1 MKEVCVIVLLLTIT
15 CVVFTL
21 YNVGK
26 ESFTNSSAES
36 SYDPDKFLVFN
47 DGENAA
53 DVVEGH
59 GTLSMSTLAI
69 NDADGLW
76 MNGFDKGKFDGI
88 ELRDL
93 PANMADYQTI
103 SLVYNITEAGLMRED
118 WKSLALGGFMMG
130 KSPLPENVP
139 GKELLSG
146 HSNEPWDMEYAK
158 TGEPI
163 SGNGEVNIPEYN
175 FRKNLDLESNG
186 YLNPWWVTTR
196 KGVRRYF
203 GVASGP
209 TSMIIGNHLVVM
221 KISVIDYR
229 STTNHKLRVELWYDD
244 FSKLNSGTS
253 SNMFEVSFSKTH
265 DSLNLKVQNDGNI
278 IRLSSKVK
286 KYQNGAFIE
295 NVEEGEFDMG
305 PPVFTDLSNNDAQ
318 NIYRV
323 ILRSGYEWLYA
334 SAGSNGLGMMKRH
347 SKLPKFGR
355 VGPNVVTYSIDEA
368 ENVESFYLNG
378 GLIVSRNIMEGETPA
393 FNRGLQGL
401 VLSTKAG
408 ADGVTTTDGPEYN
421 ISTGKEVYL
430 TGIKLYTKALNEAE
444 VFSTYYEYLTD
455 AEKVEFCDDKFEGE
469 INGLK
474 EDKEA
479 LEDKI
484 DELEEIHAGTIEL
497 LNAELEDAK
506 RQRDLVGGDT
516 IRRKEMELDGLE
528 TDEYSYKRKVEYL
541 RKRNDK
547 QKETNK
553 RLKILLLVV
562 GILFVI
568 GMLIGVIKKGKG
580 GKWLSGITSSLG
592 YSSGTRTNYD
602 YRENQG
608 PTGFPS
614 MLGRWTNRI
623 KDN

>member
-53 DVVEGH
+53 DVVAEH

-76 MNGFDKGKFDGI
+76 MNGFDKGKLDGI

-93 PANMADYQTI
+93 PANMTDYQTI

-118 WKSLALGGFMMG
+118 WKSIALGGFMMG
-130 KSPLPENVP
+130 KSRLPKNVP

-146 HSNEPWDMEYAK
+146 HSNEPWDVKYGAD
-158 TGEPI
+158 GVA
-163 SGNGEVNIPEYN
+163 SGGHGKVHIPETD
-175 FRKNLDLESNG
+175 FRQNPSDENSDYLDT
-186 YLNPWWVTTR
+186 WWVMPR
-196 KGVRRYF
+196 NNHLRAF

-209 TSMIIGNHLVVM
+209 TSMVIGNHLVVM

-265 DSLNLKVQNDGNI
+265 DSLNLKVQEDGNI

-295 NVEEGEFDMG
+295 NVEEREIDMG
-305 PPVFTDLSNNDAQ
+305 PPVWTDLSNNDAQ

-323 ILRSGYEWLYA
+323 ILRPGYEWLYA

-355 VGPNVVTYSIDEA
+355 VGPNVVTYTIDEA

-378 GLIVSRNIMEGETPA
+378 GLILSRNIMEGETPA

-421 ISTGKEVYL
+421 ISTGKEIYL

-516 IRRKEMELDGLE
+516 IRRKVMELDGLE

>member
-53 DVVEGH
+53 DVVAGH
-59 GTLSMSTLAI
+59 GTLSMSSLAI

-118 WKSLALGGFMMG
+118 WKSIALGGFMMG
-130 KSPLPENVP
+130 KSLLPENVP

-146 HSNEPWDMEYAK
+146 HRNEPWDGPA
-158 TGEPI
+158 
-163 SGNGEVNIPEYN
+163 SGGHGKINIPETEFLQNPSDESSDY
-175 FRKNLDLESNG
+175 LDT
-186 YLNPWWVTTR
+186 WWVMPSNSNLR
-196 KGVRRYF
+196 AF

-209 TSMIIGNHLVVM
+209 TSMVIGNHLVVM

-265 DSLNLKVQNDGNI
+265 DSLNLKVQEDGNI
-278 IRLSSKVK
+278 IRLSSRVK

-295 NVEEGEFDMG
+295 NVEEREIDMG
-305 PPVFTDLSNNDAQ
+305 PPVFTDLSNNDAL

-323 ILRSGYEWLYA
+323 ILRPGYEWLYA

-355 VGPNVVTYSIDEA
+355 VGPNVVTYSIDDV

-378 GLIVSRNIMEGETPA
+378 GLILSRNIMEGETPA

-421 ISTGKEVYL
+421 ISTGKEIYL

-484 DELEEIHAGTIEL
+484 DELEEVHAGTIEL
-497 LNAELEDAK
+497 LNAELDDAK

-516 IRRKEMELDGLE
+516 IRRKVMELDGLE

-541 RKRNDK
+541 RKKNDK

-562 GILFVI
+562 GILFVL

-580 GKWLSGITSSLG
+580 GRWLSGITSYLG

>member
-53 DVVEGH
+53 DVVAGH

-103 SLVYNITEAGLMRED
+103 SLVYNITEAGLMRDD
-118 WKSLALGGFMMG
+118 WKSIALGGFMMG

-146 HSNEPWDMEYAK
+146 HSNEPWAGK
-158 TGEPI
+158 GQKNP
-163 SGNGEVNIPEYN
+163 NILN
-175 FRKNLDLESNG
+175 LTHMDLDLISTAPG
-186 YLNPWWVTTR
+186 GSVWVMPSTCTQPCL
-196 KGVRRYF
+196 GFEV
-203 GVASGP
+203 GSGP
-209 TSMIIGNHLVVM
+209 TSMVIANHLVVM

-295 NVEEGEFDMG
+295 NVEEREMDMG

-421 ISTGKEVYL
+421 ISTGKEIYL

-602 YRENQG
+602 YRENEG

>member
-21 YNVGK
+21 HNLGK

-36 SYDPDKFLVFN
+36 SYDPDQFLMFN

-53 DVVEGH
+53 DVVDGY
-59 GTLSMSTLAI
+59 GTLSMSSLAI

-88 ELRDL
+88 QLVNL
-93 PANMADYQTI
+93 TANMADYKTI

-139 GKELLSG
+139 GKEFLSG
-146 HSNEPWDMEYAK
+146 HSNEPWAGKGNNNPNMVYLTDAEFSRDMSVKDGLYRD
-158 TGEPI
+158 T
-163 SGNGEVNIPEYN
+163 
-175 FRKNLDLESNG
+175 
-186 YLNPWWVTTR
+186 WWVMPMTP
-196 KGVRRYF
+196 GVSRRSF

-209 TSMIIGNHLVVM
+209 TSMVIGNHLVVM

-229 STTNHKLRVELWYDD
+229 STTNHKLRVELWFDD
-244 FSKLNSGTS
+244 FSTLNSGTS
-253 SNMFEVSFSKTH
+253 SNMFEVSFSKIH
-265 DSLNLKVQNDGNI
+265 DSLNLNVQNDGNI
-278 IRLSSKVK
+278 IRLSCKVK

-295 NVEEGEFDMG
+295 NVEEMEMDMG
-305 PPVFTDLSNNDAQ
+305 SPVFTDLSNNDAQ

-323 ILRSGYEWLYA
+323 ILRPGYEWLYA

-355 VGPNVVTYSIDEA
+355 LGPNVVTYSIDEV

-378 GLIVSRNIMEGETPA
+378 GLILSRNIIEGDTPA
-393 FNRGLQGL
+393 FNRGLEGFI
-401 VLSTKAG
+401 LSTKAG

-421 ISTGKEVYL
+421 INTGKEVYL

-474 EDKEA
+474 EEKEV
-479 LEDKI
+479 LEDRI
-484 DELEEIHAGTIEL
+484 DELEEIHADTIQL
-497 LNAELEDAK
+497 LNAELDDA
-506 RQRDLVGGDT
+506 RRERDLVGGDT
-516 IRRKEMELDGLE
+516 IRRKVLELDGLE

-541 RKRNDK
+541 RKKNDK

-562 GILFVI
+562 GTLLII
-568 GMLIGVIKKGKG
+568 GMLIGLIKKGKG
-580 GKWLSGITSSLG
+580 GKWLSGIAGYLG
-592 YSSGTRTNYD
+592 YSSGTRTRYD
-602 YRENQG
+602 YLENQG

-614 MLGRWTNRI
+614 MLGRWQNLI

>member
-26 ESFTNSSAES
+26 ESFTNSNAES

-53 DVVEGH
+53 DVVEEH
-59 GTLSMSTLAI
+59 GTLSMSSLAI

-76 MNGFDKGKFDGI
+76 MNGFDKGKYDGI

-93 PANMADYQTI
+93 SANMTDYKTI

-146 HSNEPWDMEYAK
+146 HSNEPW
-158 TGEPI
+158 
-163 SGNGEVNIPEYN
+163 NGGVKGGPMVHIPEIY
-175 FRKNLDLESNG
+175 FRQNPSDENSD
-186 YLNPWWVTTR
+186 YLNPWWVMPATDTP
-196 KGVRRYF
+196 GPF

-209 TSMIIGNHLVVM
+209 TSMVIGNHLVVM

-229 STTNHKLRVELWYDD
+229 STTNHKLRVEVWYDD

-265 DSLNLKVQNDGNI
+265 DSLNLKVQEDGNI

-295 NVEEGEFDMG
+295 NVEEREIDMG
-305 PPVFTDLSNNDAQ
+305 PPVFTDLSNNDAL

-323 ILRSGYEWLYA
+323 ILRPGYEWLYA

-368 ENVESFYLNG
+368 ESVESFYLNG
-378 GLIVSRNIMEGETPA
+378 GLILSRNIMEGETPA

-421 ISTGKEVYL
+421 ISTGKDVYL

-455 AEKVEFCDDKFEGE
+455 SEKVEFCDDKFEGE

-484 DELEEIHAGTIEL
+484 DELEEVHAGTIQL
-497 LNAELEDAK
+497 LNAELDDAK

-516 IRRKEMELDGLE
+516 IRRKVMELDGLE

-562 GILFVI
+562 GILFVL

-580 GKWLSGITSSLG
+580 GEWLSGITSYLG

>member
-1 MKEVCVIVLLLTIT
+1 MKKRLVNIYNFAKLKKKINLNVFNRNKLEIFDFINNKYNSNKNFYFNFKFYKNYLSWLCKTLKLSLNKIRNEVLRLSEIHRKSMEKLNIKVFKGWGRFINKKEVQILSSNKKKVIKSIYGEKILIA
-15 CVVFTL
+15 
-21 YNVGK
+21 VG
-26 ESFTNSSAES
+26 
-36 SYDPDKFLVFN
+36 
-47 DGENAA
+47 GE
-53 DVVEGH
+53 
-59 GTLSMSTLAI
+59 
-69 NDADGLW
+69 
-76 MNGFDKGKFDGI
+76 
-88 ELRDL
+88 
-93 PANMADYQTI
+93 P
-103 SLVYNITEAGLMRED
+103 NIL
-118 WKSLALGGFMMG
+118 
-130 KSPLPENVP
+130 NVP

-146 HSNEPWDMEYAK
+146 HSNEPWDMVYTK

-229 STTNHKLRVELWYDD
+229 STTNHKLRVEVWYDD

-265 DSLNLKVQNDGNI
+265 DSLNLKVQEDGNI

-295 NVEEGEFDMG
+295 NVEEREIDMG

-323 ILRSGYEWLYA
+323 ILRPGYEWLYA

-368 ENVESFYLNG
+368 ESVESFYLNG
-378 GLIVSRNIMEGETPA
+378 GLILSRNILEGETPA

-469 INGLK
+469 INEK
-474 EDKEA
+474 
-479 LEDKI
+479 
-484 DELEEIHAGTIEL
+484 
-497 LNAELEDAK
+497 
-506 RQRDLVGGDT
+506 
-516 IRRKEMELDGLE
+516 
-528 TDEYSYKRKVEYL
+528 
-541 RKRNDK
+541 
-547 QKETNK
+547 
-553 RLKILLLVV
+553 
-562 GILFVI
+562 
-568 GMLIGVIKKGKG
+568 LITK
-580 GKWLSGITSSLG
+580 SFS
-592 YSSGTRTNYD
+592 
-602 YRENQG
+602 
-608 PTGFPS
+608 
-614 MLGRWTNRI
+614 
-623 KDN
+623 

>member
-21 YNVGK
+21 HNLGK

-36 SYDPDKFLVFN
+36 SYDPDQFLMFN

-53 DVVEGH
+53 DVVDGY
-59 GTLSMSTLAI
+59 GTLSMSSLAI

-88 ELRDL
+88 QLINL
-93 PANMADYQTI
+93 TANMADYKTI

-139 GKELLSG
+139 GKEFLSG
-146 HSNEPWDMEYAK
+146 HSNEPWAGKGNNNPNMVYLTDAEFSRDMSVKDGLYRD
-158 TGEPI
+158 T
-163 SGNGEVNIPEYN
+163 
-175 FRKNLDLESNG
+175 
-186 YLNPWWVTTR
+186 WWVMPMTP
-196 KGVRRYF
+196 GVSRRSF

-209 TSMIIGNHLVVM
+209 TSMVIGNHLVVM

-229 STTNHKLRVELWYDD
+229 STTNHKLRVELWFDD
-244 FSKLNSGTS
+244 FSTLNSGTS
-253 SNMFEVSFSKTH
+253 SNMFEVSFSKIH
-265 DSLNLKVQNDGNI
+265 DSLNLNVQNDGNI
-278 IRLSSKVK
+278 IRLSCKVK

-295 NVEEGEFDMG
+295 NVEEMEMDMG
-305 PPVFTDLSNNDAQ
+305 SPVFTDLSNNDAQ

-323 ILRSGYEWLYA
+323 ILRPGYEWLYA

-355 VGPNVVTYSIDEA
+355 LGPNVVTYSIDEV

-378 GLIVSRNIMEGETPA
+378 GLILSRNIIEGDTPA
-393 FNRGLQGL
+393 FNRGLEGFI
-401 VLSTKAG
+401 LSTKAG

-421 ISTGKEVYL
+421 INTGKEVYL

-474 EDKEA
+474 EEKEV
-479 LEDKI
+479 LEDRI
-484 DELEEIHAGTIEL
+484 DELEEIHADTIQL
-497 LNAELEDAK
+497 LNAELDDA
-506 RQRDLVGGDT
+506 RRERDLVGGDT
-516 IRRKEMELDGLE
+516 IRRKVLELDGLE

-541 RKRNDK
+541 RKKNDK

-562 GILFVI
+562 GTLLII
-568 GMLIGVIKKGKG
+568 GMLIGLIKKGKG
-580 GKWLSGITSSLG
+580 GKWLSGIAGYLG
-592 YSSGTRTNYD
+592 YSSGTRTRYD
-602 YRENQG
+602 YLENQG

-614 MLGRWTNRI
+614 MLGRWQNLI

>member
-53 DVVEGH
+53 DVVAGH

-103 SLVYNITEAGLMRED
+103 SLVYNITEAGLMRDD
-118 WKSLALGGFMMG
+118 WKSIALGGFMMG

-146 HSNEPWDMEYAK
+146 HSNEPWAGK
-158 TGEPI
+158 GQKNP
-163 SGNGEVNIPEYN
+163 NILN
-175 FRKNLDLESNG
+175 LTHMDLDLISTAPG
-186 YLNPWWVTTR
+186 GSVWVMPSTCTQPCL
-196 KGVRRYF
+196 GFEV
-203 GVASGP
+203 GSGP
-209 TSMIIGNHLVVM
+209 TSMVIANHLVVM

-295 NVEEGEFDMG
+295 NVEEREMDMG

-421 ISTGKEVYL
+421 ISTGKEIYL

>member
-21 YNVGK
+21 YNIGK

-53 DVVEGH
+53 DVVAEH
-59 GTLSMSTLAI
+59 GTLSMSSLAI

-76 MNGFDKGKFDGI
+76 MNGFDKGKYDGI
-88 ELRDL
+88 QLINL
-93 PANMADYQTI
+93 PANTTDYQTV

-139 GKELLSG
+139 GKELLSN
-146 HSNEPWDMEYAK
+146 HSNEPWAGKGNNNPNIVYLTDPEFSRDMSVKDGLY
-158 TGEPI
+158 
-163 SGNGEVNIPEYN
+163 
-175 FRKNLDLESNG
+175 LDT
-186 YLNPWWVTTR
+186 WWVMPMNPDVASR
-196 KGVRRYF
+196 SF

-209 TSMIIGNHLVVM
+209 TSMVIGNHLVVM
-221 KISVIDYR
+221 KISVIEYR

-244 FSKLNSGTS
+244 FSTLNSGTS
-253 SNMFEVSFSKTH
+253 SNMFEVSFSKIH

-295 NVEEGEFDMG
+295 NVEEREMDMG
-305 PPVFTDLSNNDAQ
+305 PPVFTDLSNNDAL

-323 ILRSGYEWLYA
+323 ILRPGYEWLYA

-368 ENVESFYLNG
+368 ESVESFYLNG
-378 GLIVSRNIMEGETPA
+378 GLILSRNILEGETPA

-479 LEDKI
+479 LEDRI
-484 DELEEIHAGTIEL
+484 DELEEIHADTIQL

-506 RQRDLVGGDT
+506 RERDLVGGDT
-516 IRRKEMELDGLE
+516 IRRKLMELDGLE
-528 TDEYSYKRKVEYL
+528 TDEYSYKRRVEYL
-541 RKRNDK
+541 RKKNDK

-562 GILFVI
+562 GTLLII
-568 GMLIGVIKKGKG
+568 GMLIGLIKKGKG
-580 GKWLSGITSSLG
+580 GKWLSGLAGYLG

-602 YRENQG
+602 YLENQG

-614 MLGRWTNRI
+614 MLGRWQNLI

>member
-53 DVVEGH
+53 DVVAGH
-59 GTLSMSTLAI
+59 GTLSMSSLAI

-118 WKSLALGGFMMG
+118 WKSIALGGFMMG
-130 KSPLPENVP
+130 KSLLPENVP

-146 HSNEPWDMEYAK
+146 HRNEPWDGPA
-158 TGEPI
+158 
-163 SGNGEVNIPEYN
+163 SGGHGKINIPETEFLQNPSDESSDY
-175 FRKNLDLESNG
+175 LDT
-186 YLNPWWVTTR
+186 WWVMPSNSNLR
-196 KGVRRYF
+196 AF

-209 TSMIIGNHLVVM
+209 TSMVIGNHLVVM

-265 DSLNLKVQNDGNI
+265 DSLNLKVQEDGNI
-278 IRLSSKVK
+278 IRLSSRVK

-295 NVEEGEFDMG
+295 NVEEREIDMG
-305 PPVFTDLSNNDAQ
+305 PPVFTDLSNNDAL

-323 ILRSGYEWLYA
+323 ILRPGYEWLYA

-355 VGPNVVTYSIDEA
+355 VGPNVVTYSIDEV

-378 GLIVSRNIMEGETPA
+378 GLILSRNIMEGETPA

-421 ISTGKEVYL
+421 ISTGKEIYL

-484 DELEEIHAGTIEL
+484 DELEEVHAGTIEL
-497 LNAELEDAK
+497 LNAELDDAK

-516 IRRKEMELDGLE
+516 IRRKVMELDGLE

-541 RKRNDK
+541 RKKNDK

-562 GILFVI
+562 GILFVL

-580 GKWLSGITSSLG
+580 GRWLSGITSYLG

>member
-15 CVVFTL
+15 SVVFTL
-21 YNVGK
+21 YNVGR
-26 ESFTNSSAES
+26 ESFTNSSEES

-53 DVVEGH
+53 DVVEEH
-59 GTLSMSTLAI
+59 GTLSMSSLAI

-76 MNGFDKGKFDGI
+76 MNGFDKGKYDGI

-93 PANMADYQTI
+93 SANMTDYKTI

-130 KSPLPENVP
+130 KSLLPENVP

-146 HSNEPWDMEYAK
+146 HSNEPWAGK
-158 TGEPI
+158 
-163 SGNGEVNIPEYN
+163 GNKNPNIL
-175 FRKNLDLESNG
+175 NLTSMDLDAIGTNSV
-186 YLNPWWVTTR
+186 WVMPSTCTQPCM
-196 KGVRRYF
+196 GF
-203 GVASGP
+203 GPASGP
-209 TSMIIGNHLVVM
+209 TSMVIGNHLVVM

-278 IRLSSKVK
+278 MRLSSRVK

-295 NVEEGEFDMG
+295 NVEEREMDMG

-323 ILRSGYEWLYA
+323 ILRPGYEWLYA

-355 VGPNVVTYSIDEA
+355 VGPNVVTYSIDEV

-378 GLIVSRNIMEGETPA
+378 GLILSRNIIEGDTPA
-393 FNRGLQGL
+393 FIRGLGGL
-401 VLSTKAG
+401 ILSTKAG
-408 ADGVTTTDGPEYN
+408 PDGVTSTDGPEYN
-421 ISTGKEVYL
+421 ISTGKDVYL

-497 LNAELEDAK
+497 LNAELDDAK

-516 IRRKEMELDGLE
+516 IRRKVMELDGLE

-541 RKRNDK
+541 RKKNDK

-562 GILFVI
+562 GILFVL

-580 GKWLSGITSSLG
+580 GRWLSGITSYLG

>member
-21 YNVGK
+21 HNLGK

-36 SYDPDKFLVFN
+36 SYDPDQFLMFN

-53 DVVEGH
+53 DVVDGY
-59 GTLSMSTLAI
+59 GTLSMSSLAI

-88 ELRDL
+88 QLINL
-93 PANMADYQTI
+93 TANMADYKTI

-139 GKELLSG
+139 GKEFLSG
-146 HSNEPWDMEYAK
+146 HSNEPWAGKGNNNPNMVYLTDAEFSRDMSVKDGLYID
-158 TGEPI
+158 T
-163 SGNGEVNIPEYN
+163 
-175 FRKNLDLESNG
+175 
-186 YLNPWWVTTR
+186 WWVMPMTP
-196 KGVRRYF
+196 GVSRRSF

-209 TSMIIGNHLVVM
+209 TSMVIGNHLVVM

-229 STTNHKLRVELWYDD
+229 STTNHKLRVELWFDD
-244 FSKLNSGTS
+244 FSTLNSGTS
-253 SNMFEVSFSKTH
+253 SNMFEVSFSKIH
-265 DSLNLKVQNDGNI
+265 DSLNLNVQNDGNI
-278 IRLSSKVK
+278 IRLSCKVK

-295 NVEEGEFDMG
+295 NVEEMEMDMG
-305 PPVFTDLSNNDAQ
+305 SPVFTDLSNNDAQ

-323 ILRSGYEWLYA
+323 ILRPGYEWLYA

-355 VGPNVVTYSIDEA
+355 LGPNVVTYSIDEV

-378 GLIVSRNIMEGETPA
+378 GLILSRNIIEGDTPA
-393 FNRGLQGL
+393 FNRGLEGFI
-401 VLSTKAG
+401 LSTKAG

-421 ISTGKEVYL
+421 INTGKEVYL

-474 EDKEA
+474 EEKEV
-479 LEDKI
+479 LEDRI
-484 DELEEIHAGTIEL
+484 DELEEIHADTIQL
-497 LNAELEDAK
+497 LNAELDDA
-506 RQRDLVGGDT
+506 RRERDLVGGDT
-516 IRRKEMELDGLE
+516 IRRKVLELDGLE

-541 RKRNDK
+541 RKKNDK

-562 GILFVI
+562 GTLLII
-568 GMLIGVIKKGKG
+568 GMLIGLIKKGKG
-580 GKWLSGITSSLG
+580 GKWLSGIAGYLG
-592 YSSGTRTNYD
+592 YSSGTRTRYD
-602 YRENQG
+602 YLENQG

-614 MLGRWTNRI
+614 MLGRWQNLI

>member
-15 CVVFTL
+15 SVVFTL
-21 YNVGK
+21 YNVGR
-26 ESFTNSSAES
+26 ESFTNSSDES

-53 DVVEGH
+53 DVVEEH
-59 GTLSMSTLAI
+59 GTLSMSSLAI

-76 MNGFDKGKFDGI
+76 MNGFDKGKLDGI

-93 PANMADYQTI
+93 PTNMTDYKTI

-146 HSNEPWDMEYAK
+146 HSNEPWAGKGNNNPNILNLTSMELDI
-158 TGEPI
+158 I
-163 SGNGEVNIPEYN
+163 SRAPGGSV
-175 FRKNLDLESNG
+175 
-186 YLNPWWVTTR
+186 WVMPSTCAQPCPAL
-196 KGVRRYF
+196 YS
-203 GVASGP
+203 ASGP
-209 TSMIIGNHLVVM
+209 TSMVIGNHLVVM

-295 NVEEGEFDMG
+295 NVEEREMDMG

-323 ILRSGYEWLYA
+323 ILRPGYEWLYA

-355 VGPNVVTYSIDEA
+355 VGPNVVTYSIDEV

-421 ISTGKEVYL
+421 ISTGKDVYL

-497 LNAELEDAK
+497 LNAELDDAK

-516 IRRKEMELDGLE
+516 IRRKVMELDGLE

-541 RKRNDK
+541 RKKNDK

-562 GILFVI
+562 GILFVL

-580 GKWLSGITSSLG
+580 GRWLSGITSYLG

>member
-21 YNVGK
+21 HNLGK

-36 SYDPDKFLVFN
+36 SYDPDQFLMFN

-53 DVVEGH
+53 DVVDGY
-59 GTLSMSTLAI
+59 GTLSMSSLAI

-88 ELRDL
+88 QLVNL
-93 PANMADYQTI
+93 TANMADYKTI

-139 GKELLSG
+139 GKEFLSG
-146 HSNEPWDMEYAK
+146 HSNEPWAGKGNNNPNMVYLTDAEFSRDMSVKDGLYRD
-158 TGEPI
+158 T
-163 SGNGEVNIPEYN
+163 
-175 FRKNLDLESNG
+175 
-186 YLNPWWVTTR
+186 WWVMPMTP
-196 KGVRRYF
+196 GVSRRSF

-209 TSMIIGNHLVVM
+209 TSMVIGNHLVVM

-229 STTNHKLRVELWYDD
+229 STTNHKLRVELWFDD
-244 FSKLNSGTS
+244 FSTLNSGTS
-253 SNMFEVSFSKTH
+253 SNMFEVSFSKIH
-265 DSLNLKVQNDGNI
+265 DSLNLNVQNDGNI
-278 IRLSSKVK
+278 IRLSCKVK

-295 NVEEGEFDMG
+295 NVEDMEMDMG
-305 PPVFTDLSNNDAQ
+305 SPVFTDLSNNDAQ

-323 ILRSGYEWLYA
+323 ILRPGYEWLYA

-355 VGPNVVTYSIDEA
+355 LGPNVVTYSIDEV

-378 GLIVSRNIMEGETPA
+378 GLILSRNIIEGDTPA
-393 FNRGLQGL
+393 FNRGLEGFI
-401 VLSTKAG
+401 LSTKAG

-421 ISTGKEVYL
+421 INTGKEVYL

-474 EDKEA
+474 EEKEV
-479 LEDKI
+479 LEDRI
-484 DELEEIHAGTIEL
+484 DELEEIHADTIQL
-497 LNAELEDAK
+497 LNAELDDA
-506 RQRDLVGGDT
+506 RRERDLVGGDT
-516 IRRKEMELDGLE
+516 IRRKVLELDGLE

-541 RKRNDK
+541 RKKNDK

-562 GILFVI
+562 GTLLII
-568 GMLIGVIKKGKG
+568 GMLIGLIKKGKG
-580 GKWLSGITSSLG
+580 GKWLSGIAGYLG
-592 YSSGTRTNYD
+592 YSSGTRTRYD
-602 YRENQG
+602 YLENQG

-614 MLGRWTNRI
+614 MLGRWQNLI

>member
-53 DVVEGH
+53 DVVAGH
-59 GTLSMSTLAI
+59 GTLSMSSLAI

-103 SLVYNITEAGLMRED
+103 SLVYNITETGLMRED

-130 KSPLPENVP
+130 KSLLPENVP

-146 HSNEPWDMEYAK
+146 HRNEPWAGLGHKAVILSENNFMVDPK
-158 TGEPI
+158 TGDDYI
-163 SGNGEVNIPEYN
+163 
-175 FRKNLDLESNG
+175 DT
-186 YLNPWWVTTR
+186 WWVMPQ
-196 KGVRRYF
+196 GAA
-203 GVASGP
+203 GDAWGGAMPLGLASGP
-209 TSMIIGNHLVVM
+209 TSMVIGNHLVVM

-244 FSKLNSGTS
+244 FSTLNSGTS

-265 DSLNLKVQNDGNI
+265 DSLNLKVQEDGNI
-278 IRLSSKVK
+278 IRLSSRVK

-295 NVEEGEFDMG
+295 NVEEREMDMG

-323 ILRSGYEWLYA
+323 ILRPGYEWLYA

-355 VGPNVVTYSIDEA
+355 VGPNVVTYSIDEV

-378 GLIVSRNIMEGETPA
+378 GLILSRNIMEGETPA

-580 GKWLSGITSSLG
+580 GKWLSGITSYLG

>member
-53 DVVEGH
+53 DVVEEH
-59 GTLSMSTLAI
+59 GTLSMSSLAI

-93 PANMADYQTI
+93 PAIMADYQTV

-146 HSNEPWDMEYAK
+146 HSNESWY
-158 TGEPI
+158 GGIRGGPI
-163 SGNGEVNIPEYN
+163 VHISENY
-175 FRKNLDLESNG
+175 FRQNPSDENSD
-186 YLNPWWVTTR
+186 YLNSWWVMPDTDTPR
-196 KGVRRYF
+196 PF

-209 TSMIIGNHLVVM
+209 TSMVIGNHLVVM

-229 STTNHKLRVELWYDD
+229 STTNHKLRVEVWYDD

-265 DSLNLKVQNDGNI
+265 DSLNLKVQEDGNI
-278 IRLSSKVK
+278 IRLSSRVK

-295 NVEEGEFDMG
+295 NVEEREVDMG
-305 PPVFTDLSNNDAQ
+305 PPVFTDLSNNDAL

-323 ILRSGYEWLYA
+323 ILRPGYEWLYA
-334 SAGSNGLGMMKRH
+334 SAGSNSLGMMKRH

-368 ENVESFYLNG
+368 ESVESFYLNG
-378 GLIVSRNIMEGETPA
+378 GLILSRNILEGETPA

-516 IRRKEMELDGLE
+516 IRRKVMELDGLE

-541 RKRNDK
+541 RKKNDK

-580 GKWLSGITSSLG
+580 GKWLSGITSYLG

>member
-1 MKEVCVIVLLLTIT
+1 MKEVCVIVLLITIT

-26 ESFTNSSAES
+26 ESFTNSNAES

-53 DVVEGH
+53 DVVEEH
-59 GTLSMSTLAI
+59 GTLSMSSLAI

-76 MNGFDKGKFDGI
+76 MNGFDKGKYDGI

-93 PANMADYQTI
+93 SANMTDYKTI

-118 WKSLALGGFMMG
+118 WKGLALGGFMMG

-146 HSNEPWDMEYAK
+146 HSNEPW
-158 TGEPI
+158 
-163 SGNGEVNIPEYN
+163 NGGVKGGPMVHIPEIY
-175 FRKNLDLESNG
+175 FRQNPSDENSD
-186 YLNPWWVTTR
+186 YLNPWWVMPATDTP
-196 KGVRRYF
+196 GPF

-209 TSMIIGNHLVVM
+209 TSMVIGNHLVVM

-229 STTNHKLRVELWYDD
+229 STTNHKLRVEVWYDD

-265 DSLNLKVQNDGNI
+265 DSLNLKVQEDGNI

-295 NVEEGEFDMG
+295 NVEEREIDMG
-305 PPVFTDLSNNDAQ
+305 PPVFTDLSNNDAL

-323 ILRSGYEWLYA
+323 ILRPGYEWLYA

-368 ENVESFYLNG
+368 ESVESFYLNG
-378 GLIVSRNIMEGETPA
+378 GLILSRNIMEGETPA

-421 ISTGKEVYL
+421 ISTGKDVYL

-455 AEKVEFCDDKFEGE
+455 SEKVEFCDDKFEGE

-484 DELEEIHAGTIEL
+484 DELEEVHAGTIQL
-497 LNAELEDAK
+497 LNAELDDAK

-516 IRRKEMELDGLE
+516 IRRKVMELDGLE

-562 GILFVI
+562 GILFVL

-580 GKWLSGITSSLG
+580 GEWLSGITSYLG

>member
-21 YNVGK
+21 HNLGK

-36 SYDPDKFLVFN
+36 SYDPDQFLMFN

-53 DVVEGH
+53 DVVDGY
-59 GTLSMSTLAI
+59 GTLSMSSLAI

-88 ELRDL
+88 QLINL
-93 PANMADYQTI
+93 TANMADYKTI

-139 GKELLSG
+139 GKEFLSG
-146 HSNEPWDMEYAK
+146 HSNEPWAGKGNNNPNIVYLTDAEFSRDMSVKDGLYID
-158 TGEPI
+158 T
-163 SGNGEVNIPEYN
+163 
-175 FRKNLDLESNG
+175 
-186 YLNPWWVTTR
+186 WWVMPMTP
-196 KGVRRYF
+196 GVSRRSF

-209 TSMIIGNHLVVM
+209 TSMVIGNHLVVM

-229 STTNHKLRVELWYDD
+229 STTNHKLRVELWFDD
-244 FSKLNSGTS
+244 FSTLNSGTS
-253 SNMFEVSFSKTH
+253 SNMFEVSFSKIH
-265 DSLNLKVQNDGNI
+265 DSLNLNVQNDGNI
-278 IRLSSKVK
+278 IRLSCKVK

-295 NVEEGEFDMG
+295 NVEDMEMDMG
-305 PPVFTDLSNNDAQ
+305 SPVFTDLSNNDAQ

-323 ILRSGYEWLYA
+323 ILRPGYEWLYA

-355 VGPNVVTYSIDEA
+355 LGPNVVTYSIDEV

-378 GLIVSRNIMEGETPA
+378 GLILSRNIIEGDTPA
-393 FNRGLQGL
+393 FNRGLKGFI
-401 VLSTKAG
+401 LSAKAG

-421 ISTGKEVYL
+421 INTGKEVYL

-474 EDKEA
+474 EEKEV
-479 LEDKI
+479 LEDRI
-484 DELEEIHAGTIEL
+484 DELEEIHADTIQL
-497 LNAELEDAK
+497 LNAELDGARRE
-506 RQRDLVGGDT
+506 RDLVGGDT
-516 IRRKEMELDGLE
+516 IRRKVLELDGLE

-541 RKRNDK
+541 RKKNDK

-562 GILFVI
+562 GTLLII
-568 GMLIGVIKKGKG
+568 GMLIGLIKKGKG
-580 GKWLSGITSSLG
+580 GKWLSGIAGYLG
-592 YSSGTRTNYD
+592 YSSGTRTRYD
-602 YRENQG
+602 YLENQG

-614 MLGRWTNRI
+614 MLGRWQNLI

>member
-26 ESFTNSSAES
+26 ESFTNSNAES

-53 DVVEGH
+53 DVVEEH
-59 GTLSMSTLAI
+59 GTLSMSSLAI

-76 MNGFDKGKFDGI
+76 MNGFDKGKLDGI

-93 PANMADYQTI
+93 PANTTDYQTV

-146 HSNEPWDMEYAK
+146 HSNEPWAGK
-158 TGEPI
+158 
-163 SGNGEVNIPEYN
+163 GNNNPNILN
-175 FRKNLDLESNG
+175 LTSMTLDLISTFPG
-186 YLNPWWVTTR
+186 GSVWVIPSTCAQPCP
-196 KGVRRYF
+196 GV
-203 GVASGP
+203 GGASGP
-209 TSMIIGNHLVVM
+209 TSMVIGNHLVVM

-229 STTNHKLRVELWYDD
+229 STTNHKLRVEVWYDD

-265 DSLNLKVQNDGNI
+265 DSLNLKVQEDGNI

-295 NVEEGEFDMG
+295 NVEEREIDMG
-305 PPVFTDLSNNDAQ
+305 PPVFTDLSNNDAL

-323 ILRSGYEWLYA
+323 ILRPGYEWLYA

-368 ENVESFYLNG
+368 ESVESFYLNG
-378 GLIVSRNIMEGETPA
+378 GLILSRNIMEGETPA

-421 ISTGKEVYL
+421 ISTGKDVYL

-455 AEKVEFCDDKFEGE
+455 SEKVEFCDDKFEGE

-484 DELEEIHAGTIEL
+484 DELEEVHAGTIQL
-497 LNAELEDAK
+497 LNAELDDAK

-516 IRRKEMELDGLE
+516 IRRKVMELDGLE

-562 GILFVI
+562 GILFVL

-580 GKWLSGITSSLG
+580 GEWLSGITSYLG